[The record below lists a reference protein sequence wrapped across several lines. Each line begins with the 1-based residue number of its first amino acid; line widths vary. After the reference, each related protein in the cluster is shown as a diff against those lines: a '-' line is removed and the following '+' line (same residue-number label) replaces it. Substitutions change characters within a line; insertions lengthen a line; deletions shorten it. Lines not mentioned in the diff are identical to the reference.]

1 MGKRI
6 ASKLANSKLVI
17 IPAMAHAFDGLSNE
31 SCFDDIVLAFI
42 ANPSDSLGNT
52 DCVYQ
57 MKPPSFKVK

>member
-1 MGKRI
+1 
-6 ASKLANSKLVI
+6 
-17 IPAMAHAFDGLSNE
+17 
-31 SCFDDIVLAFI
+31 VLAFI